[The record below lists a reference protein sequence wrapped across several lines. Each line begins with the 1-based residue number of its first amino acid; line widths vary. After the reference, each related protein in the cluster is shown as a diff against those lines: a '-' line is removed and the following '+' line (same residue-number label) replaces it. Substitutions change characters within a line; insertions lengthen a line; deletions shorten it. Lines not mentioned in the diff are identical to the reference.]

1 MTELPADFASVRSTE
16 PTRYDVVVDE
26 DVAGEA
32 VRLVAGPDSR
42 AGAKTESAS
51 SKGGRSGP
59 ATS

>member
-42 AGAKTESAS
+42 AGAKTEGAS
-51 SKGGRSGP
+51 SRDGRSGP